1 MEISLREP
9 GAALT
14 HMIAMF
20 LAMGSAIPLLLKAS
34 EFGVLATVAML
45 IFILSMIL
53 LYAASTTYHAIKV
66 APKIIKILR
75 KIDHMMISVMIAGSY
90 TPVCLLVVERSVGM
104 KMLIAVWSIAVF
116 NIIINIVWI
125 TCPKW
130 FSSML
135 YIGMGWVCVLSIRPI
150 IESLTTPAFIWLLT
164 GGLIYTVGGVIY
176 ALKLV
181 KFNTKHAYFG
191 SHEIFHIFIMAGSLC
206 HFIFMY
212 SYVL

>member
-66 APKIIKILR
+66 APKIIKIWR